1 MKADVGEAE
10 QGKCI
15 GYPGCVAKCPEDALK
30 IKDMS
35 ENWAFKLEMEKITEE
50 GINQKKSRIYL

>member
-1 MKADVGEAE
+1 MK
-10 QGKCI
+10 I
-15 GYPGCVAKCPEDALK
+15 N
-30 IKDMS
+30 DMS